1 MHLLTP
7 GACILTNCST
17 AKKSTLN
24 DSFEKG
30 ISSIKVPFV
39 SIIAFERL
47 NASFEPYS
55 LGEKSPFGHLEA
67 FRMEKGLS
75 IKVPLAARP

>member
-1 MHLLTP
+1 M
-7 GACILTNCST
+7 
-17 AKKSTLN
+17 
-24 DSFEKG
+24 
-30 ISSIKVPFV
+30 PFV

-67 FRMEKGLS
+67 FRMEKGLLS
-75 IKVPLAARP
+75 IKVPFVSISAFERLNALSLIR

>member
-1 MHLLTP
+1 MHGTKHRGRSKRPAFL
-7 GACILTNCST
+7 
-17 AKKSTLN
+17 
-24 DSFEKG
+24 SFEKG